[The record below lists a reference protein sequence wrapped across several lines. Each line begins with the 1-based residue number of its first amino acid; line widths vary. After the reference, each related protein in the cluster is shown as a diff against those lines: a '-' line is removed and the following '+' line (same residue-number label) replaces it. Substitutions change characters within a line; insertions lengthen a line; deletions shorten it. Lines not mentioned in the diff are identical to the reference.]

1 MITILKYLLYL
12 MLAVL
17 VVLFILG
24 LVYLMNW
31 PWWVGIFLALV
42 LVGLAIGAW
51 FLERL
56 LLRRKEQQFVQQVIE
71 QDNEKLKTLS
81 AAEQSQNKELQLRW
95 KQTVETLR
103 RSHLRKQGNP
113 LYVLPW
119 YLMMG
124 ESGSGKT
131 TAINSAKLSSPFAE
145 VHHASGG
152 AGTRNC
158 DWWFFDQSIILDTA
172 GRYAMPVDT
181 GRDND
186 EWQKFLSLL
195 VKYRR
200 KEPIHGLIMTI
211 AADKLL
217 NGTPEALEQDG
228 LQLRRRLDELMRVLG
243 IKFPVYLMVTK
254 CDLVQGM
261 TQFSDRLAEKGLD
274 QPMGMVN
281 EGLSPDLPGF
291 LDRMMGCLGERLK
304 NLRILMLHQQ
314 DAQAMGAEALIFPD
328 EFQSLKQ
335 GLDCFVKA
343 AFQENR
349 YQETPWLR
357 GIYFSSGRQEGT
369 PYSHFL
375 NSLGLIGAQEVLPGT
390 SKGLFLHDFFDKV
403 LPRDRRLFA
412 PTTRAMQWHT
422 LTRSLGL
429 ISWIVIWIACCGLLS
444 YSFVKNMATIRTA
457 TGVIAKAPE
466 LKGDFMTDVAVMDQY
481 RGMIVSVEAQNRN
494 WWVPRFF
501 LKESINVE
509 ARLKERYCKQFQ
521 GRFLAPFDKNMS
533 DTISLFNVG
542 TPDQLAGQYLV
553 HLARRINLLK
563 LRLDQAELAALAAKP
578 LPSYVVSSQPRPED
592 LENSKKFGNQYL
604 NYLAWRGDSGEIS
617 NEINILQSLLKHVVL
632 IKGAGLRWLPD
643 WVNGQGIAP
652 SLTLQSFWGGS
663 RSARE
668 EVTIAPSFTR
678 KGREAV
684 TGFQDELRAA
694 FPEPALL
701 ERDKDA
707 FDNWYRA
714 NCYAAWVNFAVS
726 FPRGEER
733 LAGAREW
740 QAVAEVMAT
749 DQGPYFALV
758 NKTASELEPFGPVE
772 GMPPLLQQ
780 IIQYRVLKAS
790 GGAAGGATKA
800 VEEGKRLTEKVGSLL
815 GKPVEGVQ
823 LAQSQVAAA
832 KAAQDYQSALA
843 GISPSAKS
851 RTQAYQQALQVFSED
866 ALSSKSP
873 FYQAAEASQRL
884 KAQIAGGRPDPAFA
898 SLAGG
903 PFSFLWSYV
912 QKEAACAIQTLW
924 EEKVLKEAQG
934 ATDPQTLQ
942 YLVAQD
948 GPVWKFVN
956 ASLGPFQGWSPA
968 KGYYSKS
975 ALGGQV
981 GFEPAF
987 NSFLAKGAKAKI
999 TLAKAPAPAV
1009 NKISNVN
1016 IKGLPTDAN
1025 SDAHL
1030 KPQSTH
1036 LELQCASGPQSIENL
1051 NYPVAKTFTWSPESC
1066 SDVTFQID
1074 VGELVLTR
1082 QYSGPQGFPA
1092 FLKDFQGG
1100 RHTFYPGDF
1109 PREKAQLERQGIR
1122 FIRANY
1128 QFSGVVDVLAQAGG
1142 GAGGGGAGGG
1152 AAAGMPGEIPRV
1164 ITKCWE

>member
-1 MITILKYLLYL
+1 VKDTLLSALKYLLYL
-12 MLAVL
+12 MLAV
-17 VVLFILG
+17 VAVLFILG

-31 PWWVGIFLALV
+31 PWWVGIFLALA
-42 LVGLAIGAW
+42 LVGLVIGAW
-51 FLERL
+51 FLKRL

-95 KQTVETLR
+95 KEAVETLR
-103 RSHLRKQGNP
+103 RSHLKKQGNP

-131 TAINSAKLSSPFAE
+131 TAINSARLSSPFAE
-145 VHHASGG
+145 VHHASGVS
-152 AGTRNC
+152 GTRNC

-172 GRYAMPVDT
+172 GRYAMPVDS

-200 KEPIHGLIMTI
+200 KEPIHGLIMTV

-217 NGTPEALEQDG
+217 NGTTEALKKDG
-228 LQLRRRLDELMRVLG
+228 QQLRRRLDELMRVLG
-243 IKFPVYLMVTK
+243 ITFPVYLMVTK

-261 TQFSDRLAEKGLD
+261 TQFGDRLPEKSLD
-274 QPMGMVN
+274 QPMGVVN
-281 EGLSPDLPGF
+281 EGPSQDLTGF
-291 LDRMMGCLGERLK
+291 LDRMMGCLAERLK
-304 NLRILMLHQQ
+304 DLRILMLHQQ
-314 DAQAMGAEALIFPD
+314 DSRAMGAEALLFPD
-328 EFQSLKQ
+328 EFQSLKR
-335 GLDCFVKA
+335 GIDCFVKA

-349 YQETPWLR
+349 YQETPLLR

-375 NSLGLIGAQEVLPGT
+375 ADLGLIGAQEVLPGT
-390 SKGLFLHDFFDKV
+390 SRGLFLHDFFDKI

-412 PTTRAMQWHT
+412 PTTRALQWHT
-422 LTRSLGL
+422 LTRNLGL
-429 ISWIVIWIACCGLLS
+429 TSWIVIWVACCGLLS

-466 LKGDFMTDVAVMDQY
+466 LKGDFMADVAVMDQY

-494 WWVPRFF
+494 WWVPRFW

-533 DTISLFNVG
+533 DTVSAFSVG

-553 HLARRINLLK
+553 HLTRRINLLK
-563 LRLDQAELAALAAKP
+563 LRLDKAQIAALAAKP
-578 LPSYVVSSQPRPED
+578 LPSYVVNTQPRAED
-592 LENSKKFGNQYL
+592 QENSRKFGNQYL
-604 NYLAWRGDSGEIS
+604 NYLAWRGDSGEIN
-617 NEINILQSLLKHVVL
+617 NEITVLQSLLKHIVL
-632 IKGAGLRWLPD
+632 VKGASLRWLPD

-668 EVTIAPSFTR
+668 EPTVAPAFTR
-678 KGREAV
+678 KGRELVA
-684 TGFQDELRAA
+684 GFQDELRSA

-701 ERDKDA
+701 DRDKEG
-707 FDNWYRA
+707 FDSWYRA
-714 NCYAAWVNFAVS
+714 NCYAAWVNFAAS

-733 LAGAREW
+733 LAGVREW

-749 DQGPYFALV
+749 DQGPYFAFV
-758 NKTASELEPFGPVE
+758 NKAASELEPFGPVE

-790 GGAAGGATKA
+790 GGAAGAATKA
-800 VEEGKRLTEKVGSLL
+800 VEEGKKLTEKVGSML
-815 GKPVEGVQ
+815 GKPVEGVA

-843 GISPSAKS
+843 GITPSAKS
-851 RTQAYQQALQVFSED
+851 RTQAYQLALQVFSED
-866 ALSSKSP
+866 ALASKSP
-873 FYQAAEASQRL
+873 FYQAADAAGRL
-884 KAQIAGGRPDPAFA
+884 KAQMSGGRVDPAFA
-898 SLAGG
+898 NLANG
-903 PFSFLWSYV
+903 PLSFLWSFV
-912 QKEAACAIQTLW
+912 QREAACAIQNQW

-934 ATDPQTLQ
+934 ASDPQTLQ

-956 ASLGPFQGWSPA
+956 TSLGPFQGWSPA

-981 GFEPAF
+981 SFEPGF

-999 TLAKAPAPAV
+999 TLAKAPAAPVAG
-1009 NKISNVN
+1009 KISNVT

-1025 SDAHL
+1025 ADARL
-1030 KPQSTH
+1030 KPQSTR
-1036 LELQCASGPQSIENL
+1036 LELQCASGPQAIENL
-1051 NYPVAKTFTWSPESC
+1051 NYPVSKTFTWSPESC
-1066 SDVTFQID
+1066 GDVTLQID
-1074 VGELVLTR
+1074 VGDLVLTR
-1082 QYSGPQGFPA
+1082 QYSGPQGFPS
-1092 FLKDFQGG
+1092 FLKEFQGG

-1142 GAGGGGAGGG
+1142 AGGSGG
-1152 AAAGMPGEIPRV
+1152 AAGMTGEIPRV
-1164 ITKCWE
+1164 ITKCWQ

>member
-1 MITILKYLLYL
+1 MKDSIITALIYLLYL

-17 VVLFILG
+17 AVLLILG

-42 LVGLAIGAW
+42 VVGLCIGAW
-51 FLERL
+51 FVKRL
-56 LLRRKEQQFVQQVIE
+56 FLRRKEQQFVQQVIE
-71 QDNEKLKTLS
+71 QDNEKLKSLS

-95 KQTVETLR
+95 KEAIETLR
-103 RSHLRKQGNP
+103 RSHLKKQGNP
-113 LYVLPW
+113 IYALPW

-131 TAINSAKLSSPFAE
+131 TAINSARLTSPFSE
-145 VHHASGG
+145 VHHALGVS
-152 AGTRNC
+152 GTRNC

-172 GRYAMPVDT
+172 GRYSMPVDT

-200 KEPIHGLIMTI
+200 KEPIHGLIMTV

-217 NGTPEALEQDG
+217 NGTPEALEKHG

-261 TQFSDRLAEKGLD
+261 TQFTDRLPEKSLD
-274 QPMGMVN
+274 QPMGRVN
-281 EGLSPDLPGF
+281 EGLSKELAGF
-291 LDRMMGCLGERLK
+291 VEQVMGSAGERLK
-304 NLRILMLHQQ
+304 QLRVLLLHGQEQ
-314 DAQAMGAEALIFPD
+314 HPMGAEALIFPD
-328 EFQSLKQ
+328 EFQSLKK
-335 GLDCFVKA
+335 GIDTFVRA

-349 YQETPWLR
+349 YQETPLLR

-375 NSLGLIGAQEVLPGT
+375 GNLGLISQQEVLPGT
-390 SKGLFLHDFFDKV
+390 SRGLFLHDFFDKI
-403 LPRDRRLFA
+403 LPHDRRLFA
-412 PTTRAMQWHT
+412 PTTRSMQWHS
-422 LTRSLGL
+422 LTRNLGVT
-429 ISWIVIWIACCGLLS
+429 SWIVIWIALCGLLS

-481 RGMIVSVEAQNRN
+481 RSMIVKVEGQNRN
-494 WWVPRFF
+494 WWVPRFW

-533 DTISLFNVG
+533 DTVSGFNAG
-542 TPDQLAGQYLV
+542 TPDLVAGQYLV
-553 HLARRINLLK
+553 HLTRRINLLK
-563 LRLDQAELAALAAKP
+563 LRLDKGDVASLAVRP
-578 LPSYVVSSQPRPED
+578 LPSYVVSAQPRPED
-592 LENSKKFGNQYL
+592 LENSKKFGTQYL
-604 NYLAWRGDSGEIS
+604 NYLAWRGDPGEIG
-617 NEINILQSLLKHVVL
+617 NEITILQSLLKHVL
-632 IKGAGLRWLPD
+632 LMKGANLRWLPD
-643 WVNGQGIAP
+643 WVNSQGIP
-652 SLTLQSFWGGS
+652 PLTLQSFWGGS
-663 RSARE
+663 RTARE
-668 EVTIAPSFTR
+668 EQVVAPAFTR
-678 KGREAV
+678 KGRELV
-684 TGFQDELRAA
+684 TGFQGELSAA

-701 ERDKDA
+701 ERDRDA
-707 FDNWYRA
+707 FDSWYRGS
-714 NCYAAWVNFAVS
+714 CYAAWQNFIVS

-733 LAGAREW
+733 LNGAREW

-758 NKTASELEPFGPVE
+758 NRAASDLEPFGPVE

-780 IIQYRVLKAS
+780 MVQYRALKAS
-790 GGAAGGATKA
+790 GVAAGAATKA
-800 VEEGKRLTEKVGSLL
+800 VEEGKKLTEKVGSLL
-815 GKPVEGVQ
+815 GKPVEGAAV
-823 LAQSQVAAA
+823 AQSGVAAA
-832 KAAQDYQSALA
+832 RAAQDYQSALA
-843 GISPSAKS
+843 GIAPVAKS
-851 RTQAYQQALQVFSED
+851 RTQAYQLALQVFSED
-866 ALSSKSP
+866 ALASKSP
-873 FYQAAEASQRL
+873 FYQAADASQRL
-884 KAQIAGGRPDPAFA
+884 RAGLAGGRADPAFA
-898 SLAGG
+898 SIANG
-903 PFSFLWSYV
+903 PLSFLWSYV
-912 QKEAACAIQTLW
+912 QKETACAIQNQW

-942 YLVAQD
+942 FLVAQD

-968 KGYYSKS
+968 KGYYSKT

-981 GFEPAF
+981 NFEPGF
-987 NSFLAKGAKAKI
+987 NSFLTKGAKAKI
-999 TLAKAPAPAV
+999 TLAKAPGSGPAKP
-1009 NKISNVN
+1009 NNVG

-1025 SDAHL
+1025 ADARL

-1036 LELQCASGPQSIENL
+1036 LELQCAGGPQVIENL
-1051 NYPVAKTFTWSPESC
+1051 NYPVAKTFTWSPDSC
-1066 SDVTFQID
+1066 GDVTFQID
-1074 VGELVLTR
+1074 IGELVLTR
-1082 QYSGPQGFPA
+1082 QYAGPHGFPA

-1100 RHTFYPGDF
+1100 RHTFYPADF

-1128 QFSGVVDVLAQAGG
+1128 QFSGAVDVMAQAGSG
-1142 GAGGGGAGGG
+1142 GAGG
-1152 AAAGMPGEIPRV
+1152 AAVPGLPGEIPRV